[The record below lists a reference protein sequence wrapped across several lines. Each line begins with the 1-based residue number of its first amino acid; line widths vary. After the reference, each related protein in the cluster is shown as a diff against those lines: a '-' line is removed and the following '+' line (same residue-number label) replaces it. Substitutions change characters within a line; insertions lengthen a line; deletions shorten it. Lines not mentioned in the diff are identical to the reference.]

1 MTSTALKHPGV
12 VLTTLSLGML
22 VVSLDAT
29 IVNVA
34 LPSLA
39 AGLDG
44 DMDNVLW
51 VVNGYVL
58 VNAAL
63 LVTGGR
69 LGDVLGA
76 RRMFLVGLVGFLV
89 ASALCGVSENVTQ
102 LVLARF
108 LQGVTGALL
117 VPQVMTLISDIFP
130 AERRG
135 AAMGVM
141 TGTIGISAMSGPV
154 LGGLILHD
162 WSWRWIFYINVP
174 VCTAAIVLTL
184 LFVPDARPA
193 NRHKFDLMGVFLVT
207 AGLGAITYGLIE
219 GQRYDWGQVTG
230 VISIPAILVAGALIL
245 VAFVWWERRYPEP
258 LLPLNLFR
266 YRAFTVATLLNSVM
280 YLTMYGV
287 TLLVTLHLQSVSG
300 HSALRTGLTYVPMA
314 LAMGIFAAVAGRL
327 TDRTGAR
334 YLIFGGTLVL
344 AAGFGAMAVVES
356 ATSTSTDFLLPLFV
370 VGIGVAFI
378 MAPATTEAMMD
389 LPERLVAAASGVFNS
404 SRQMMGALSIAVVGA
419 ALSTGLAHQITP
431 EAERVARQLPP
442 EQRARFVSELSKA
455 VGEGGFASG
464 QQAGPGGDAGL
475 VQRLTHDA
483 YSAAFA
489 AAERPTLYM
498 LIILLLVVAP
508 TFLLLPRR
516 AKAAKAATTAEAA
529 EAMPPRQQQDPVG

>member
-1 MTSTALKHPGV
+1 MSSTVLKHPGV

-39 AGLDG
+39 AGLNG

-154 LGGLILHD
+154 LGGLILND
-162 WSWRWIFYINVP
+162 FSWRWIFYINVP
-174 VCTAAIVLTL
+174 VCTEI
-184 LFVPDARPA
+184 
-193 NRHKFDLMGVFLVT
+193 G
-207 AGLGAITYGLIE
+207 
-219 GQRYDWGQVTG
+219 
-230 VISIPAILVAGALIL
+230 
-245 VAFVWWERRYPEP
+245 
-258 LLPLNLFR
+258 
-266 YRAFTVATLLNSVM
+266 RAHV
-280 YLTMYGV
+280 
-287 TLLVTLHLQSVSG
+287 
-300 HSALRTGLTYVPMA
+300 
-314 LAMGIFAAVAGRL
+314 
-327 TDRTGAR
+327 
-334 YLIFGGTLVL
+334 
-344 AAGFGAMAVVES
+344 
-356 ATSTSTDFLLPLFV
+356 
-370 VGIGVAFI
+370 
-378 MAPATTEAMMD
+378 
-389 LPERLVAAASGVFNS
+389 
-404 SRQMMGALSIAVVGA
+404 
-419 ALSTGLAHQITP
+419 
-431 EAERVARQLPP
+431 
-442 EQRARFVSELSKA
+442 
-455 VGEGGFASG
+455 
-464 QQAGPGGDAGL
+464 
-475 VQRLTHDA
+475 
-483 YSAAFA
+483 
-489 AAERPTLYM
+489 
-498 LIILLLVVAP
+498 
-508 TFLLLPRR
+508 
-516 AKAAKAATTAEAA
+516 
-529 EAMPPRQQQDPVG
+529 